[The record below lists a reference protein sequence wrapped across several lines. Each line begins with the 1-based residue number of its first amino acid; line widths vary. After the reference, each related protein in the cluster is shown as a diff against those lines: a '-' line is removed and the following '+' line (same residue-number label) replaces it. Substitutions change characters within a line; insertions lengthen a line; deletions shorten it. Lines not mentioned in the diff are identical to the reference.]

1 MNLLKKKKAIGEG
14 DNRTYYF
21 LLKYTTYNN
30 IYIRIQVIFLR
41 HKEGV
46 TPPFYIVII
55 KYNYYNIYI
64 PFNYII
70 FFIYCQAKEKGGYNK
85 PPLVF
90 WLDIPVYARSI
101 NNGKA
106 QSGF

>member
-1 MNLLKKKKAIGEG
+1 MVAFSIGLLVI
-14 DNRTYYF
+14 
-21 LLKYTTYNN
+21 YNN
-30 IYIRIQVIFLR
+30 II
-41 HKEGV
+41 H
-46 TPPFYIVII
+46 
-55 KYNYYNIYI
+55 NIYI

-90 WLDIPVYARSI
+90 WLDISVYACSI

-106 QSGF
+106 QSRF

>member
-1 MNLLKKKKAIGEG
+1 MVAFSIGLLVI
-14 DNRTYYF
+14 
-21 LLKYTTYNN
+21 YNN
-30 IYIRIQVIFLR
+30 II
-41 HKEGV
+41 
-46 TPPFYIVII
+46 
-55 KYNYYNIYI
+55 YNIYI